1 MSGFEVAGIL
11 LAAIPIVIESL
22 KSANK
27 GKVLFKRQRHVDK
40 LIHALQHQQA
50 CLVLTIKALFV
61 RSGVVDFA
69 EDWEKLPSLLQE
81 RADIR
86 EIMEDFLGTRTFAI
100 YEHSVGQCEK
110 AVSEIAKR
118 IGGVCG
124 GDISRVQS

>member
-11 LAAIPIVIESL
+11 LAVIPIVVESL

-27 GKVLFKRQRHVDK
+27 GAVLFKRQRHVDK

-50 CLVLTIKALFV
+50 CLALTIKALFV
-61 RSGVVDFA
+61 RSGVADFA

-86 EIMEDFLGTRTFAI
+86 EIMEDFFESRTFAI

-110 AVSEIAKR
+110 AVSEIANR

-124 GDISRVQS
+124 GDMSRVQS